1 MAAFSPWKNLFE
13 FIFLFC
19 RRSVPTVVFARC
31 GSVALAWVVRAG
43 SILGMISAAP
53 PTMNQESSSN
63 QVFEVV
69 TPGRL
74 HFGMLSFGQPFGRSF
89 GGLGAMI
96 AGCGVRV
103 RMRRASQYSAVSHV
117 GERAIGVARR
127 CAAAWGLDEH
137 SCCAIETL
145 EIPRQHI
152 GLGTGTQLEL
162 AVAAGMQ
169 RLYVEGPNGSEQTY
183 SAKDAAALAQA
194 AGRGL
199 RSSVGVY
206 GFGTGGMILE
216 AGKLQGE
223 VIAPLV
229 SRVALPEAWRV
240 VVFIQRE
247 AEGLHGD
254 AERTAFAGLEMVPLD
269 LTAELTRLAVMEI
282 LPAALAARFTDFA
295 AALTAYGKL
304 AGKPFERASAR
315 LPYAATTADLFE
327 WLDQQGIQG
336 YAQSSWGPAVVAVCE
351 SALAAN
357 AVVTA
362 AEAAGLSTRHE
373 LIVAEFDN
381 RGSVL
386 REVSDE
392 SLSA

>member
-1 MAAFSPWKNLFE
+1 
-13 FIFLFC
+13 
-19 RRSVPTVVFARC
+19 
-31 GSVALAWVVRAG
+31 
-43 SILGMISAAP
+43 MISAASP
-53 PTMNQESSSN
+53 ITSQESPSE

-74 HFGMLSFGQPFGRSF
+74 HFGMLSFGQPLGRSF

-103 RMRRASQYSAVSHV
+103 RMQRATSFSAASHV
-117 GERAIGVARR
+117 GERVIGVAKQ
-127 CAAAWGLDEH
+127 CAAAWGLDDQ
-137 SCCAIETL
+137 SCCAIEVL

-152 GLGTGTQLEL
+152 GLGTGTQLAV

-169 RLYVEGPNGSEQTY
+169 RLYVEGAATQEQTY
-183 SAKDAAALAQA
+183 TAKDAAALAQA

-206 GFGTGGMILE
+206 GFGAGGMILE

-223 VIAPLV
+223 VVAPMV
-229 SRVALPEAWRV
+229 SRVALPEDWRV

-254 AERTAFAGLEMVPLD
+254 AERTAFAGLEMVPLE
-269 LTAELTRLAVMEI
+269 LTAELCRLAVMEI

-304 AGKPFERASAR
+304 AGKPFERASSR
-315 LPYAATTADLFE
+315 LPYAEATAALFD
-327 WLDQQGIQG
+327 WLDQQGVQG

-351 SALAAN
+351 STLAAES
-357 AVVTA
+357 VVTA
-362 AEAAGLSTRHE
+362 AEAAGLGARHDM
-373 LIVAEFDN
+373 IVAAFDN
-381 RGSVL
+381 RGGVL
-386 REVSDE
+386 RDVSDE
-392 SLSA
+392 AAGA